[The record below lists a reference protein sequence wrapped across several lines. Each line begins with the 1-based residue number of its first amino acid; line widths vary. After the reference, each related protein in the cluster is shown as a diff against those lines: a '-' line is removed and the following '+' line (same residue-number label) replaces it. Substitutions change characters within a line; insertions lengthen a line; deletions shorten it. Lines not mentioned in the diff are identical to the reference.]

1 MTDKMIDNIKG
12 MELEPLSAADDQLL
26 QAFFADNRME
36 EIPDDGFSDRVMQ
49 ALSALEQEKTMLAL
63 EQKKTVLSLEQE
75 KTVLTLEQKQALA
88 KRRRLEHLWTA
99 TCVAVGIVAAVV
111 CQGWEQIQGWLFSM
125 KIDFLLTGSRAL
137 THVADAITP
146 TQNLLMMLAGLL
158 VLVMV
163 WGYNELADAR

>member
-1 MTDKMIDNIKG
+1 MTDKMIDNING
-12 MELEPLSAADDQLL
+12 MELEPLSATDDQLL

-49 ALSALEQEKTMLAL
+49 ALP
-63 EQKKTVLSLEQE
+63 SLEQE
-75 KTVLTLEQKQALA
+75 KALV

-99 TCVAVGIVAAVV
+99 ACVAVGIVAAVV

-137 THVADAITP
+137 THLADAITP
-146 TQNLLMMLAGLL
+146 TQNLLMMLAGIV

>member
-1 MTDKMIDNIKG
+1 MTDKMIDNING
-12 MELEPLSAADDQLL
+12 MELEPLSATDDQLL

-49 ALSALEQEKTMLAL
+49 ALPGLDPEKTVLALEQE
-63 EQKKTVLSLEQE
+63 KTVLSLEQE
-75 KTVLTLEQKQALA
+75 KALA

-99 TCVAVGIVAAVV
+99 ACVAVGVVAAVV

-137 THVADAITP
+137 THLADAITP
-146 TQNLLMMLAGLL
+146 TQNLLMMLAGIV

-163 WGYNELADAR
+163 WGYNEVADAR

>member
-1 MTDKMIDNIKG
+1 MTDKMIDNING
-12 MELEPLSAADDQLL
+12 VELEPLSATDDQLL

-49 ALSALEQEKTMLAL
+49 ALP
-63 EQKKTVLSLEQE
+63 SLEQE
-75 KTVLTLEQKQALA
+75 KALV

-99 TCVAVGIVAAVV
+99 ACVAVGIVAAVV
-111 CQGWEQIQGWLFSM
+111 CQGWEQIQGWFFSM

-137 THVADAITP
+137 THLADAITP
-146 TQNLLMMLAGLL
+146 TQNLLMMLAGIV

>member
-1 MTDKMIDNIKG
+1 MTDKKIDNING
-12 MELEPLSAADDQLL
+12 MELEPLSATDDQLL

-49 ALSALEQEKTMLAL
+49 ALSALDQEKTVLAL
-63 EQKKTVLSLEQE
+63 EQEKNVLSLEQE
-75 KTVLTLEQKQALA
+75 QAWA

-99 TCVAVGIVAAVV
+99 ACVAVGIVAAVV

-146 TQNLLMMLAGLL
+146 TQNLLMMLAGLV

>member
-1 MTDKMIDNIKG
+1 MTDKMIDNIKS
-12 MELEPLSAADDQLL
+12 MDLEPLSAADDQRL

-36 EIPDDGFSDRVMQ
+36 EVPDDGFSDRVMQ
-49 ALSALEQEKTMLAL
+49 ALPALEQEKTW
-63 EQKKTVLSLEQE
+63 
-75 KTVLTLEQKQALA
+75 A

-99 TCVAVGIVAAVV
+99 ACVAVGVVAAVV

-137 THVADAITP
+137 THVLDTIMQ
-146 TQNLLMMLAGLL
+146 TQNLLMMLAGIF
-158 VLVMV
+158 VLIMV

>member
-1 MTDKMIDNIKG
+1 MTDKMIDNING
-12 MELEPLSAADDQLL
+12 MELEPLSATDDQLL
-26 QAFFADNRME
+26 QAFFADNRIE

-49 ALSALEQEKTMLAL
+49 ALPA
-63 EQKKTVLSLEQE
+63 LEQE
-75 KTVLTLEQKQALA
+75 KTVLSLDQKKTVLALEQELAWA

-99 TCVAVGIVAAVV
+99 ACVAVGIVAAVV

-146 TQNLLMMLAGLL
+146 TQNLLMMLAGIV

-163 WGYNELADAR
+163 WGYNEVADAR

>member
-1 MTDKMIDNIKG
+1 MTDKMIDNING
-12 MELEPLSAADDQLL
+12 VELEPLSATDDQLL

-36 EIPDDGFSDRVMQ
+36 EVPDDGFSDRVMQ
-49 ALSALEQEKTMLAL
+49 ALP
-63 EQKKTVLSLEQE
+63 SLEQE
-75 KTVLTLEQKQALA
+75 QALA

-99 TCVAVGIVAAVV
+99 ACVAVGIVAAVV

-137 THVADAITP
+137 THLADAIP
-146 TQNLLMMLAGLL
+146 QTQNLLMMLAGIV

>member
-1 MTDKMIDNIKG
+1 MVMTDKMIDNRNG
-12 MELEPLSAADDQLL
+12 MELEPLSATDDQLL
-26 QAFFADNRME
+26 QAFFADNRMKE
-36 EIPDDGFSDRVMQ
+36 VPDGGFSDRVMQ
-49 ALSALEQEKTMLAL
+49 ALP
-63 EQKKTVLSLEQE
+63 SLEQE
-75 KTVLTLEQKQALA
+75 QALA

-99 TCVAVGIVAAVV
+99 ACVAVGIVAAVV

-137 THVADAITP
+137 THLADAITP
-146 TQNLLMMLAGLL
+146 TQNLLMMLAGIV